1 MFRPFRF
8 KSTFQFRSEARDRQT
23 DQERIASIDS
33 AIETAIRAADAERTA
48 LGLRVEE
55 ARVQAS
61 FLTGTDSYE
70 QDSRE
75 PQKEAQLK
83 DSENR
88 LRRGEARLIEL
99 ERHIAK
105 LHHIR
110 SAVLGDIG

>member
-23 DQERIASIDS
+23 DQDRIASIDS
-33 AIETAIRAADAERTA
+33 AIEVAILAANAERTA

-61 FLTGTDSYE
+61 FLAGTGQYE
-70 QDSRE
+70 NDTRE
-75 PQKEAQLK
+75 PEKEAQLK

-88 LRRGEARLIEL
+88 LRRGEARMIEL
-99 ERHIAK
+99 ERHIAR
-105 LHHIR
+105 LNHIR
-110 SAVLGDIG
+110 SAILDDMV

>member
-8 KSTFQFRSEARDRQT
+8 KSNLQFRSEARDRQT
-23 DQERIASIDS
+23 DEERIASIDS

-48 LGLRVEE
+48 LGLRVEQ

-70 QDSRE
+70 HESRE

-99 ERHIAK
+99 DRHIAR
-105 LHHIR
+105 LNHIR
-110 SAVLGDIG
+110 WAVLDDMA

>member
-8 KSTFQFRSEARDRQT
+8 KSTFQFRSEARDRET

-70 QDSRE
+70 HDSRE

-99 ERHIAK
+99 DRHIAK
-105 LHHIR
+105 LNHIR
-110 SAVLGDIG
+110 SAVLGDMA